1 MFLADC
7 CHTRR
12 VHVLVRSTLG
22 PSMSEYLVGRIRGAS
37 NITVHEGV
45 EIAKVSGGRR
55 IEEIELKRSARA
67 SGTDGRGASPERLR
81 VGAIFVFIG
90 AEPSAAWLPADAVAR
105 DHLGYILTG
114 ADALATGR
122 WPLADREPCPLET
135 TLPGVLAA
143 GDVRAGSTKRV
154 GFAVGDG
161 SLSVTCVHKLTAIRS
176 GRSV

>member
-1 MFLADC
+1 
-7 CHTRR
+7 
-12 VHVLVRSTLG
+12 
-22 PSMSEYLVGRIRGAS
+22 MSEYLVGRIRATS

-45 EIAKVSGGRR
+45 EISKVSGGRR
-55 IEEIELKRSARA
+55 IEEIELKPSARVA
-67 SGTDGRGASPERLR
+67 AGDGGRNALPERLR
-81 VGAIFVFIG
+81 VGAVFVFIG
-90 AEPSAAWLPADAVAR
+90 AVPSAPWLPDTVAR

-122 WPLADREPCPLET
+122 WPLKHREPCPLET

-161 SLSVTCVHKLTAIRS
+161 SLSVTCVHKLTAIRA
-176 GRSV
+176 GRTT